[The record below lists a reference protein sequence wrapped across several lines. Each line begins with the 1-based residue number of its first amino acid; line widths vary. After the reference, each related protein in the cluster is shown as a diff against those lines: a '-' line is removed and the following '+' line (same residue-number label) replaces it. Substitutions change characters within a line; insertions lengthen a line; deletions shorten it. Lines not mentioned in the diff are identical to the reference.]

1 MLYNFDK
8 MSSAD
13 VDTQNTPY
21 DYESLMHYETT
32 AFSINGLPSIE
43 PLQPNIKIGQRYYIS
58 AIDTQ
63 EIRQFYNC
71 SGSGST
77 LPPTTTV
84 ATTSEYICITRVI
97 QQNKKTLVIEL
108 YLEIHGMHKI

>member
-1 MLYNFDK
+1 

-43 PLQPNIKIGQRYYIS
+43 PLQPNVKIGQRYYIS

-71 SGSGST
+71 SANGPT
-77 LPPTTTV
+77 LPPTTTA
-84 ATTSEYICITRVI
+84 ATTSEYTRIT
-97 QQNKKTLVIEL
+97 TF
-108 YLEIHGMHKI
+108 IHRRKRC